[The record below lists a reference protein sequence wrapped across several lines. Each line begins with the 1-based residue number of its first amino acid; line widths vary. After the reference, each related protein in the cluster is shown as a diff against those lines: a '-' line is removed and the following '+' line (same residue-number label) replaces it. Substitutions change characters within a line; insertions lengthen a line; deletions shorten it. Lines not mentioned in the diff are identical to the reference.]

1 MYLFFRRVN
10 VNNNENAGIINLR
23 NINIILMEIKG
34 ILLRKN
40 NNLKCDNNFLL
51 TNILNWS

>member
-10 VNNNENAGIINLR
+10 VNNNENAGVINLR
-23 NINIILMEIKG
+23 NINIIRMEIKG